1 LNTKKC
7 KIYSCNSKNL
17 KAWEHRVGGVGSQ
30 NKLGSN
36 DKSGII
42 CELGLKEFLK
52 FVHLTF
58 LFSDFLFVGLHKSNL
73 IQIQIEAHSSTQ
85 SVMKLKSKYFGIVGL
100 VHRAVVEL
108 YLLISSEFF
117 G

>member
-58 LFSDFLFVGLHKSNL
+58 FMIFVKRFFICGL
-73 IQIQIEAHSSTQ
+73 A
-85 SVMKLKSKYFGIVGL
+85 
-100 VHRAVVEL
+100 
-108 YLLISSEFF
+108 
-117 G
+117 